1 MFAMVV
7 VGMTLHFSI
16 VYADDDA
23 NARTVLKSALVERGI
38 DVRTCESGAEVIAL
52 CRERPPDA
60 ALLSIDPPRDDAF
73 KTARTLRSDPAT
85 AQIRLVALTGQ
96 GTWDLRTKALEVGF
110 DEFVVK
116 PVPVESLLRA
126 LRAAA

>member
-1 MFAMVV
+1 
-7 VGMTLHFSI
+7 MTLHFSI

-23 NARTVLKSALVERGI
+23 NARTVLKDALAERGI
-38 DVRTCESGAEVIAL
+38 DVRTCESGPDAIAL
-52 CRERPPDA
+52 CRERTPDA

-73 KTARTLRSDPAT
+73 ETARALRSDPAT
-85 AQIRLVALTGQ
+85 AQIRLVALTGR